1 MGDLSGHIGGQ
12 ALALPFTGFTAL
24 PLAVIGLALS
34 SIGWLVAKLRPR
46 RRTQS

>member
-1 MGDLSGHIGGQ
+1 LSGHIGGQ
-12 ALALPFTGFTAL
+12 ARALPFTGFTAL